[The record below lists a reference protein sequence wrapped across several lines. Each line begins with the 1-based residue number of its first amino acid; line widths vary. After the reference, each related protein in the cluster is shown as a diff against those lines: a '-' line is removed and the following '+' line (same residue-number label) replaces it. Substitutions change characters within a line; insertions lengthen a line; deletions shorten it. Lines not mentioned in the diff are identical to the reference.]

1 MWERSRNWPRLS
13 GACVMV
19 LAGMLTGCSGF
30 FVPENG
36 TGGGSGGGTG
46 TGTNFVYVG
55 NAQTNT
61 ISGFQIGTGVLTN
74 VPNMPYDLGFSPAAM
89 VMHPTNKFLYVAGV
103 SSIFMYSVGTDGSLS
118 AAAVGA
124 GVAVATVNSID
135 ISPDGNWLFA
145 LDLTQQIV
153 NEYQINQ
160 TTGAL
165 TAMQPTPYT
174 IAAGVWSPKAVR
186 VAPSGGYV
194 FLALGTGGD
203 VVMTLNINTGALQQT
218 QQLGLS
224 STQTSD
230 NALAIDSNTAY
241 LYVARTGVNGGLAV
255 YTIGANG
262 VLNAVTGSPF
272 AAGAQPFSVV
282 LDSSGKYVYVA
293 NGSDATIS
301 GYLIGTGGVL
311 TALSGSPYPS
321 GAQVEAL
328 GRDNSGKYL
337 LAAAFGGSPD
347 LTMYSFDVASPGKL
361 DTVTSAITG
370 TDPANAIAIALT
382 H

>member
-1 MWERSRNWPRLS
+1 
-13 GACVMV
+13 
-19 LAGMLTGCSGF
+19 
-30 FVPENG
+30 
-36 TGGGSGGGTG
+36 
-46 TGTNFVYVG
+46 VYVG
-55 NAQTNT
+55 NAQTST
-61 ISGFQIGTGVLTN
+61 VSGFQVGTSVLTN
-74 VPNMPYDLGFSPAAM
+74 LPNMPYNLGFSPAAM
-89 VMHPTNKFLYVAGV
+89 VMHPSNKFLYVAGV
-103 SSIFMYSVGTDGSLS
+103 SSIFMYSIGSDGSLS

-145 LDLTQQIV
+145 LDVTQQIV
-153 NEYQINQ
+153 DEYQINQ
-160 TTGAL
+160 STGAL
-165 TAMQPTPYT
+165 TVLTPTAYT
-174 IAAGVWSPKAVR
+174 IAPGVWSPKTIR
-186 VAPSGGYV
+186 VAPTGGYV

-203 VVMTLNINTGALQQT
+203 VVMTLNTSTGALLQT
-218 QQLGLS
+218 QQLGLG

-230 NALAIDSNTAY
+230 NALAINSAATY
-241 LYVARTGVNGGLAV
+241 LYVARSGANGGLAV

-262 VLNAVTGSPF
+262 GLNAVTGSPF

-301 GYLIGTGGVL
+301 GYLIGTGSVL
-311 TALSGSPYPS
+311 TPLAGSPYVS
-321 GAQVEAL
+321 GQQVEAL
-328 GRDNSGKYL
+328 GRDNSGKYI

-347 LTMYSFDVASPGKL
+347 LTMYSFDATSLGKL
-361 DTVTSAITG
+361 DAATSAATG